1 MREELPFV
9 IIRASDDEVLARA
22 ANLMLAHE
30 IFRFIAN
37 VNFPEEIMLKQQT
50 RVIKRSVERRSGD

>member
-1 MREELPFV
+1 MSEDLPFV
-9 IIRASDDEVLARA
+9 IVRTSDDEVLARV

-37 VNFPEEIMLKQQT
+37 VNFPDEVMLKQQT
-50 RVIKRSVERRSGD
+50 RVIKTSADRRSVE